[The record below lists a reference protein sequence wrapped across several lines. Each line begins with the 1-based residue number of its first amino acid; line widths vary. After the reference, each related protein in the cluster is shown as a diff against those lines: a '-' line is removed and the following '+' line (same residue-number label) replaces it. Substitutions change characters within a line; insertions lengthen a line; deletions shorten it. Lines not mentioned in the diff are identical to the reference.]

1 MKLEIILSAIRDKNN
16 LRFLYNKKET
26 IIEPYYFSSEISGGK
41 IIYGRL
47 YGTREIRR
55 FEYKKIRNI
64 RVMNDLKFSPEI
76 PIITL
81 AS

>member
-1 MKLEIILSAIRDKNN
+1 MKTEIIVSAIRDRNN
-16 LRFLYNKKET
+16 LKFLYNKKET
-26 IIEPYYFSSEISGGK
+26 IIEPYYLSWEITGGK

-55 FEYKKIRNI
+55 FEYEKIRNI

-76 PIITL
+76 PNVSL
-81 AS
+81 PS